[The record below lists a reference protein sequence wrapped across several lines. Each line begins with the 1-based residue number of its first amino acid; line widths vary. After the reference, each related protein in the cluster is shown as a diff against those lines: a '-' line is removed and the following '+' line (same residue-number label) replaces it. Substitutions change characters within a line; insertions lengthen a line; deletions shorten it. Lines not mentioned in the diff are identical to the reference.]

1 MADAQQSN
9 ENQSKPSSIIRWF
22 KRLLLGGLLAI
33 VILVSSLFG
42 VRYWV
47 NQWAETPLANFNAAE
62 IIVARGDSAHRVINR
77 LKRDGEITH
86 SEPFK
91 ALFILQPQLAQLK
104 AGHYAIPTN
113 VSPTQLLEILG
124 SGIEKQFSVTF
135 IEGSTF
141 SQWLTIL
148 SDHPQIQFRQQ
159 RVKEYIE
166 SFSPSSVDEEKY
178 KFARVEGHFFPDT
191 YHFTAKT
198 PAIAILK
205 RANAMLEQKLTTLW
219 QERDRTVPLTTKH
232 DALVLASIIEKE
244 TGIASE
250 RPEIASAFVN
260 RINRR
265 MRLQTDPT
273 VIYGMADVYDGDIT
287 YAHMRD
293 KNAYNTY
300 VIKGLPP
307 TPIAMVSEGAIH
319 AALNPATTPYIYFV
333 ASGDGGHVFS
343 TNLKDHHRA
352 TKRYLAKLKQ
362 Q

>member
-1 MADAQQSN
+1 MAEQQQST
-9 ENQSKPSSIIRWF
+9 ENNASPSAVARWF
-22 KRLLLGGLLAI
+22 KRLLFGTLLAI
-33 VILVSSLFG
+33 IVLVASLAG
-42 VRYWV
+42 GRYWL
-47 NQWAETPLANFNAAE
+47 NQWALAPLSQFSAKD
-62 IIVARGDSAHRVINR
+62 IVVARGDSAHKVINR
-77 LKRDGEITH
+77 LKVDGQITH

-91 ALFILQPQLAQLK
+91 ALFIVQPELAQLK
-104 AGHYAIPTN
+104 AGHYAIPAHVT
-113 VSPTQLLEILG
+113 PAQLLEILG

-141 SQWLTIL
+141 SQWLAIL
-148 SDHPQIQFRQQ
+148 KNHPQIAFEAQ
-159 RVKEYIE
+159 RVNDYVQ
-166 SFSPSSVDEEKY
+166 SFKASSVNEEKY
-178 KFARVEGHFFPDT
+178 RFARVEGQFFPDT
-191 YHFTAKT
+191 YHFTDQT

-205 RANAMLEQKLTTLW
+205 RANIMLEQKLTTLW
-219 QERDRTVPLTTKH
+219 QDRDKTVPLSSKH

-244 TGIASE
+244 TGMASE

-343 TNLKDHHRA
+343 TNLKDHNRA
-352 TKRYLAKLKQ
+352 TKRYLEKLKQ
-362 Q
+362 

>member
-1 MADAQQSN
+1 MAEQQQSTENN
-9 ENQSKPSSIIRWF
+9 ESPSAVARWL
-22 KRLLLGGLLAI
+22 KRLLSGTLLAI
-33 VILVSSLFG
+33 IVLGASLAG
-42 VRYWV
+42 GRYWL
-47 NQWAETPLANFNAAE
+47 NQWALAPLSQFSAKD
-62 IIVARGDSAHRVINR
+62 IVVARGDSAHKVINR
-77 LKRDGEITH
+77 LKVDGQITH

-91 ALFILQPQLAQLK
+91 ALFIVQPELAQLK
-104 AGHYAIPTN
+104 AGHYAIPAQVT
-113 VSPTQLLEILG
+113 PAQLLEILG

-141 SQWLTIL
+141 SQWFAIL
-148 SDHPQIQFRQQ
+148 KDHPQIAFNAK
-159 RVKEYIE
+159 RVNDYIQ
-166 SFSPSSVDEEKY
+166 SFKASSVNEEKY
-178 KFARVEGHFFPDT
+178 RFARVEGQFFPDT
-191 YHFTAKT
+191 YHFTAQT

-205 RANAMLEQKLTTLW
+205 RANIMLEQKLTTLW
-219 QERDRTVPLTTKH
+219 QERDKTVPLSSKH

-244 TGIASE
+244 TGMASE
-250 RPEIASAFVN
+250 RPDIASAFVN
-260 RINRR
+260 RINRS

-343 TNLKDHHRA
+343 TNLKDHNRA
-352 TKRYLAKLKQ
+352 TKRYLEKLKQ
-362 Q
+362 

>member
-1 MADAQQSN
+1 MAEQQQSTGN
-9 ENQSKPSSIIRWF
+9 NASSSVARWF
-22 KRLLLGGLLAI
+22 KRLLSGVLLATI
-33 VILVSSLFG
+33 VLAVSLAG
-42 VRYWV
+42 GRYWL
-47 NQWAETPLANFNAAE
+47 NQWALAPLSQFNATD
-62 IIVARGDSAHRVINR
+62 IVVARGDNAHKVINR
-77 LKRDGEITH
+77 LQVDGQIRQNDL
-86 SEPFK
+86 FK
-91 ALFILQPQLAQLK
+91 ALFILQPELAQLK
-104 AGHYAIPTN
+104 AGHYAIPEN
-113 VSPTQLLEILG
+113 VTPTQLLEILG

-141 SQWLTIL
+141 NQWLTIL
-148 SDHPQIQFRQQ
+148 KDHPHIAFSAQ
-159 RVKEYIE
+159 RVSDYVQ
-166 SFSPSSVDEEKY
+166 SFKASSVNEEKY
-178 KFARVEGHFFPDT
+178 RFARVEGQFFPDT
-191 YHFTAKT
+191 YHFTAQT
-198 PAIAILK
+198 PAVAILR
-205 RANAMLEQKLTTLW
+205 RANTMLEQKLTTLW
-219 QERDRTVPLTTKH
+219 QQRDKTVPLSSKH

-250 RPEIASAFVN
+250 RPDIASAFVN

-343 TNLKDHHRA
+343 TNLKDHNRA
-352 TKRYLAKLKQ
+352 TKRYLEKLKQ
-362 Q
+362 